1 MEVHQSGSGEF
12 GWQVDTFGFL
22 SYFLR
27 CCWAVIEVWQG
38 QLSNCNGD
46 CYLRRVLRVKE
57 TATCVIGCFPEENFT
72 ARRWSFHFTSHQP
85 NLCVLLKALQV
96 EFNKKVLLTSK
107 QTLAVLN
114 LAFLFSWFSF
124 QSHRPSDQLVI
135 PASGLG
141 RWLLQVRGC
150 FQVTMLTKT
159 SNF

>member
-1 MEVHQSGSGEF
+1 MTGRHLWLFHISWDVAEQ
-12 GWQVDTFGFL
+12 L
-22 SYFLR
+22 LR
-27 CCWAVIEVWQG
+27 CDRANCPAMETVTLGGCYVSKKQRHAWQDVS
-38 QLSNCNGD
+38 QKKTSLQEGD
-46 CYLRRVLRVKE
+46 
-57 TATCVIGCFPEENFT
+57 
-72 ARRWSFHFTSHQP
+72 HFILPVSQP

-135 PASGLG
+135 SASGLG